1 MYTIS
6 TLNKLISVAFYN
18 SFGIDIRLCCCS
30 WCCCCCCSLM
40 LLLQL
45 GNFMLQFPLPVKRAA
60 FAFYGSNSPGA
71 AITRRVIANWLAP
84 PPCPLWEWREVGEG
98 GGRGW
103 YRKHGGGTGNTLC
116 VLLIFLSFLACL
128 LFLLPARAAE
138 GAMVAPVNGEQ
149 CMRVCVC
156 WEQRIQPHHKTERP
170 ALFNPLLPSAFL
182 SFV

>member
-6 TLNKLISVAFYN
+6 TLNKLISVAFCN

-30 WCCCCCCSLM
+30 WCCCCCCCSLM

-103 YRKHGGGTGNTLC
+103 EGVVQEAWRWHWQYALCITYFPFFSCLPSFFIASSRRRGGDGCTCKWETVYACVC
-116 VLLIFLSFLACL
+116 VL
-128 LFLLPARAAE
+128 RATHST
-138 GAMVAPVNGEQ
+138 AP
-149 CMRVCVC
+149 
-156 WEQRIQPHHKTERP
+156 
-170 ALFNPLLPSAFL
+170 
-182 SFV
+182 